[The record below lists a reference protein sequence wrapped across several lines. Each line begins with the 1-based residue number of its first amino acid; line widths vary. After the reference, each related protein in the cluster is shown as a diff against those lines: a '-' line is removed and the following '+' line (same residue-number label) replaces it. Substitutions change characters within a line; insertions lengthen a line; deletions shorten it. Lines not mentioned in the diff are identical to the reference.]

1 MRGKQTEAV
10 GPKTTVAQSQEETA
24 GSLTSPGRF
33 LLLSTGH
40 CGAPKSPPVAAHFG
54 RVNGGVPRPSVLV
67 NTRIS
72 QTELRR
78 PAGSR
83 LLVGMFCRRFL
94 VATTKEQAAV
104 DQDDAGG
111 PRSIGDGPA
120 HGLNGGV
127 KKPPETLGSV
137 TNRTGGPARSAE
149 LATEGGPGETWR
161 GRASPDQSR
170 VSPGR
175 SHHGHQSYERTS
187 SRSAVYPVVHG
198 RP

>member
-1 MRGKQTEAV
+1 MMSSVKIASEDNRQKSSENGRA
-10 GPKTTVAQSQEETA
+10 SA
-24 GSLTSPGRF
+24 GAGRF
-33 LLLSTGH
+33 LLPSTGH
-40 CGAPKSPPVAAHFG
+40 RGAPKSPPVAASFG

-83 LLVGMFCRRFL
+83 LLVGRFCRRFL

-120 HGLNGGV
+120 HGLNGGIQ
-127 KKPPETLGSV
+127 KPPETLGSV

-149 LATEGGPGETWR
+149 LAKEGGPGETWR
-161 GRASPDQSR
+161 GRALPDQSR

-175 SHHGHQSYERTS
+175 SLHGRQSYERTS
-187 SRSAVYPVVHG
+187 SRSAVCPVVHG